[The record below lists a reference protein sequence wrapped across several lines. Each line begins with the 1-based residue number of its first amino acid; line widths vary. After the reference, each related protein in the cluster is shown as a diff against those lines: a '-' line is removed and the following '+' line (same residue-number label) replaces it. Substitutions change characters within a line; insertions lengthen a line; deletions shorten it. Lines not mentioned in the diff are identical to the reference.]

1 MRGVRALKG
10 VRLEMFAK
18 SCWVWIC
25 TTVSS
30 DFYELF
36 SSELSR
42 FFGWRAGGCIAAH
55 ALRIIT
61 GVAINVYHRI
71 SAQQRVVHWFVGV
84 FRNNERTEA

>member
-10 VRLEMFAK
+10 VRLKMFAK
-18 SCWVWIC
+18 SCWVWIR

-42 FFGWRAGGCIAAH
+42 FFG
-55 ALRIIT
+55 
-61 GVAINVYHRI
+61 
-71 SAQQRVVHWFVGV
+71 
-84 FRNNERTEA
+84 